1 MSVGGGDARHHVV
14 IIGCGFGGLFAARAL
29 KRAPVRVTL
38 IDRTNHHLF
47 QPLLY
52 QVATGILSEGQIAPA
67 IRDVLRNYEDLRV
80 ILAEV
85 EHVDVDA
92 RVVHADEFGRPL
104 TIPYDSLILAG
115 GATTSYFGK
124 DQFRAAASGMK
135 SLDDALAL
143 RGQIFGAFELA
154 EAETDAEARR
164 RLMTFVVVG
173 GGPTGVEMAGQLKEL
188 SRRALH
194 KNYRVI
200 NPRDTRVVLVEGTDR
215 LVASMGPRLSR
226 LTARDLSHMGVE
238 IHLDA
243 MVTDLDERGV
253 EITKQDGT
261 TERIAAATK
270 IWAAGTR
277 ASGLGATVADAA
289 GAKLDKTGRVVV
301 EPDCS
306 VPGHPEI
313 FVVGD
318 LMALDDLPGVAEVA
332 MQSGAHAAHT
342 IVRRLEGKGAQAVPL
357 PRPRDAGGD
366 LPLPRRGGDRAAAG
380 GRLRRV
386 GPLARRPHHLSHRL
400 QEPLRCPGPLGG
412 QLRRARPLRAG
423 TDRAL
428 GGPDGADRQICLR
441 FRPEHTNRSGR
452 PMPINVTPIAGLSDD
467 INDIRIRTA
476 RIVNEKILPNESV
489 LWHARGSNVTDA
501 ERAEAKALRQEIQD
515 KVKAE
520 GLWAPHLPPDYGG
533 MGIDFMAH
541 AYMNE
546 ILAYAVG
553 AASLFGVVA
562 PNSGNQ
568 TILVKYGT
576 EEQKKKWLLPLVEG
590 TMQSGFSMTEP
601 ENAGSDPRSI
611 QTTAI
616 REGDEWVING
626 HKWFTSNGL
635 AADFFIVMCR
645 AKESKDDEGPGR
657 MVQIIV
663 PTSNPGVIIERGI
676 GIWGSP
682 RSDHVEVRYDHVR
695 VPQENLLGQVGDGH
709 RAAQDRLG
717 AGRIFH
723 CMNSVGQMWRAFD
736 LMVERLLSR
745 EVHGGLLKDKQFMQG
760 FVADS
765 YMDLQAARLM
775 TIHAAEKVD
784 KGDPQART
792 EISAIKV
799 FVPAA
804 YSRVVDR
811 AIQVWGAAG
820 VTNDLPLAQMYLGAR
835 TLRLADGPDEVHRIL
850 IAKNVLHHYENGDSW
865 DFAG

>member
-1 MSVGGGDARHHVV
+1 
-14 IIGCGFGGLFAARAL
+14 
-29 KRAPVRVTL
+29 
-38 IDRTNHHLF
+38 
-47 QPLLY
+47 
-52 QVATGILSEGQIAPA
+52 
-67 IRDVLRNYEDLRV
+67 
-80 ILAEV
+80 
-85 EHVDVDA
+85 
-92 RVVHADEFGRPL
+92 
-104 TIPYDSLILAG
+104 
-115 GATTSYFGK
+115 
-124 DQFRAAASGMK
+124 
-135 SLDDALAL
+135 
-143 RGQIFGAFELA
+143 
-154 EAETDAEARR
+154 
-164 RLMTFVVVG
+164 
-173 GGPTGVEMAGQLKEL
+173 
-188 SRRALH
+188 
-194 KNYRVI
+194 
-200 NPRDTRVVLVEGTDR
+200 
-215 LVASMGPRLSR
+215 
-226 LTARDLSHMGVE
+226 MGVE
-238 IHLDA
+238 IHLNA
-243 MVTDLDERGV
+243 MVTNLDESGV
-253 EITKQDGT
+253 EITKRDGT

-270 IWAAGTR
+270 IWAAGTC
-277 ASGLGATVADAA
+277 ASGLAATLAEAA
-289 GAKLDKTGRVVV
+289 GAKLDKAGRVLV

-306 VPGHPEI
+306 VPGYPEV

-342 IVRRLEGKGAQAVPL
+342 IVRRLEGKPAKPF
-357 PRPRDAGGD
+357 RYRDPRDARRH
-366 LPLPRRGGDRAAAG
+366 LPFPCRGQDRAAAG
-380 GRLRRV
+380 GRLRRM
-386 GPLARRPHHLSHRL
+386 GALARRAHHLPDRL
-400 QEPLRCPGPLGG
+400 QEPLRSAGTLDG
-412 QLRRARPLRAG
+412 QLHRARPLRAG
-423 TDRAL
+423 ADRAL
-428 GGPDGADRQICLR
+428 GVPGGADRQNCLR
-441 FRPEHTNRSGR
+441 FRPEHEPIGG

-467 INDIRIRTA
+467 INDIRLRTA
-476 RIVNEKILPNESV
+476 RIVNEKILPNESL
-489 LWHARGSNVTDA
+489 LWHARGSNVADA
-501 ERAEAKALRQEIQD
+501 ERAEAKALRHEIQE

-520 GLWAPHLPPDYGG
+520 GLWAPHLPPEYGG

-645 AKESKDDEGPGR
+645 AKESKDDDGPGR

-682 RSDHVEVRYDHVR
+682 KSDHCEVRYDHVR
-695 VPQENLLGQVGDGH
+695 VPLENLLGQVGDGH

-736 LMVERLLSR
+736 LMVERMLTR

-850 IAKNVLHHYENGDSW
+850 IAKNVLHHYENGSSW